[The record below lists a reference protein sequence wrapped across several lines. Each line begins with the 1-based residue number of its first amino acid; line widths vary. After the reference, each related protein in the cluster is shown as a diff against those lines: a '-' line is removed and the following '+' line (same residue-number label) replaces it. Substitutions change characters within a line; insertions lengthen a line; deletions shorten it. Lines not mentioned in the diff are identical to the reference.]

1 MTAVSRKWKKP
12 GRSAQDCLG
21 EKNFHS
27 GAVEGCKTRVGGTK
41 NARQA
46 RPAEEVPVI
55 GRLMSRS
62 KKRHLEWTFF
72 LDENGRRQYNKL
84 CKGCVHPCKQSF
96 GMMAIVLPTLSFSLF
111 SKVRELRLKTGE
123 GTDQD
128 GFFRDLLYDFI
139 YEPAAPI

>member
-1 MTAVSRKWKKP
+1 
-12 GRSAQDCLG
+12 
-21 EKNFHS
+21 
-27 GAVEGCKTRVGGTK
+27 
-41 NARQA
+41 
-46 RPAEEVPVI
+46 
-55 GRLMSRS
+55 MSRS

-128 GFFRDLLYDFI
+128 GFFRDFFMILYMNLPLRYEGKVIFEYLTIIEKERLLRFGSRVTPYFFFAI
-139 YEPAAPI
+139 ISHSITIEPEEYSRWLILRECV

>member
-1 MTAVSRKWKKP
+1 M
-12 GRSAQDCLG
+12 
-21 EKNFHS
+21 
-27 GAVEGCKTRVGGTK
+27 GGTK

-46 RPAEEVPVI
+46 PSPAEEVPVI